1 MWLSKHFSIE
11 YRLIVACTVTLRFHV
26 ISHGWP
32 PKQATPYVT
41 IILTVR
47 SLRTRKGENT
57 TTPDLSPFPTSS
69 LKTGQSPCDAR
80 GGSYNHRQKCWKGCF
95 FTSFFPSSSRPWPN
109 VQQNVNICARNCPVI
124 SQHWIG
130 QGRRGIFRKRENSL
144 FEH

>member
-32 PKQATPYVT
+32 PKQAIPYVT

-47 SLRTRKGENT
+47 NLRTRKGEKT
-57 TTPDLSPFPTSS
+57 ATPRS
-69 LKTGQSPCDAR
+69 LTIPHQFSKNRTVALWRLRRKLQ
-80 GGSYNHRQKCWKGCF
+80 
-95 FTSFFPSSSRPWPN
+95 SSSQMLGRLLFHLFFSFLPSPLA
-109 VQQNVNICARNCPVI
+109 QYSANVNICARNCSVI